1 MMPITVNGRPALVV
15 SKVEGNVV
23 YLERAKVASIAAAP
37 APGSM
42 PSPLDLL
49 TIEHAAARAHYG
61 ALEAGVGAVLDSCCL
76 IAGRG

>member
-1 MMPITVNGRPALVV
+1 MPITVNGRLPALVV
-15 SKVEGNVV
+15 ARTEGNVV
-23 YLERAKVASIAAAP
+23 YLERSNVASLAAAR
-37 APGSM
+37 ASGSTL
-42 PSPLDLL
+42 SPLDLL